1 MIALTLVNFCM
12 FWDMVFFSKQGLWE
26 CVFFAHVFLLRHHF
40 SCHKSNLLMYVYIYI
55 LLSSL
60 ATSLNTID
68 FSNPVCTLLFCFQIQ
83 TAKKQPTKPIFQP
96 IMELHWLVFFC
107 RFVCFGFGFQSRR
120 AKCRPHWTTLCV
132 VPMCLKFLPDISSMN
147 YLANKNQLYH
157 GGGPTST
164 QPHLWISSKCACSVD
179 FFMVW
184 VPWQTGIE
192 NHGRKMH
199 HSHDLNISTSLS
211 ASTLFVFFVG
221 FARPGRLH
229 FIPQKGRA
237 NPTKKC

>member
-1 MIALTLVNFCM
+1 M
-12 FWDMVFFSKQGLWE
+12 FLIKTSFFLSQI
-26 CVFFAHVFLLRHHF
+26 
-40 SCHKSNLLMYVYIYI
+40 KSTYVCVYIYI
-55 LLSSL
+55 FLSSL

-83 TAKKQPTKPIFQP
+83 TTKEQPTKPIFQP
-96 IMELHWLVFFC
+96 IMDLHWLVFFWS
-107 RFVCFGFGFQSRR
+107 FFFWFGFQSRR

-132 VPMCLKFLPDISSMN
+132 VPMCLKFLPNISSIN

-157 GGGPTST
+157 GGGPMST
-164 QPHLWISSKCACSVD
+164 QPHLWISSKCACFVD
-179 FFMVW
+179 FFMVG
-184 VPWQTGIE
+184 VPWQKGIE

-237 NPTKKC
+237 NPTKKILRKPSE

>member
-26 CVFFAHVFLLRHHF
+26 CVFFCTCFLLKHHF
-40 SCHKSNLLMYVYIYI
+40 SCQIKSTYVCVYIYI
-55 LLSSL
+55 IVFIGNIIEHNRFFQSCLHFALLLSNPNRKKTTHKTYISTNHESPL
-60 ATSLNTID
+60 A
-68 FSNPVCTLLFCFQIQ
+68 CF
-83 TAKKQPTKPIFQP
+83 
-96 IMELHWLVFFC
+96 FFG